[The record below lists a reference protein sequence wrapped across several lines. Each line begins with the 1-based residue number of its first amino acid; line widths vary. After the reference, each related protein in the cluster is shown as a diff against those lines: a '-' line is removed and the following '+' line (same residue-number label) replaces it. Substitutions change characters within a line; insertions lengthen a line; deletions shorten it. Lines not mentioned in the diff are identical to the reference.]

1 MADAVRGY
9 VAAGCA
15 RNYEWPRRW
24 RTRSAATGVAMR
36 FSSSQSSLLLFA
48 GLGLGVAAD
57 WLFVDRWIGVSAPL
71 FVGAALLTLVS
82 LSVREGRRPT
92 LANLWLGGVP
102 FVFAAAIA
110 VRDEP
115 LLIVLNILAVF
126 GLLLLQIALYRREAL
141 AKLPVVQAIWR
152 VLQAIG
158 AMIAQPPAASW
169 QVANGLRGERTHF
182 RRLIPILR
190 GLLLAAPVL
199 GCFTLLL
206 VAADSVFASY
216 IDAIFRIDLPF
227 DVDEIVRHLFVIGAM
242 SWVCAGALLTAL
254 GSVPADKPST
264 NDELPAEGAT
274 RRLHVPLNLSFLG
287 AVESLTILLLV
298 DLLFGGFMLVQAA
311 YFFGGLDTL
320 ARTGVT
326 YADYARR
333 GFFELLA
340 VACLALALL
349 WALTLFTRRT
359 LAWQHYAF
367 NGACA
372 GMIVLVVGM
381 LASAF
386 QRMLLYEEAYGFT
399 RLRIYTHSFMIWLAV
414 VLMLFLIAL
423 LRDRPRLWSY
433 GTFVAALIYLA
444 ALNIASP
451 DALIV
456 RANVARYAT
465 DGKLDAYYLTQL
477 SADASPALLEALPS
491 LDPAAQAT
499 ISEGLQ
505 EHRTVIEKAYAEHGW
520 PSWQW
525 ARWRASTGSS
535 ASLGHSSR

>member
-1 MADAVRGY
+1 
-9 VAAGCA
+9 
-15 RNYEWPRRW
+15 
-24 RTRSAATGVAMR
+24 MR
-36 FSSSQSSLLLFA
+36 SSLHLSSLLFA
-48 GLGLGVAAD
+48 GLALGVAAD

-82 LSVREGRRPT
+82 LGVREQRRPT
-92 LANLWLGGVP
+92 WAKLWLGGAA
-102 FVFAAAIA
+102 FVFAAALA

-115 LLIVLNILAVF
+115 MLIALNLMAVF

-141 AKLPVVQAIWR
+141 AKLPMVQAVGR
-152 VLQAIG
+152 VLLAIG
-158 AMIAQPPAASW
+158 TMIAQPPTASW
-169 QVANGLRGERTHF
+169 QVASGLRGERASF
-182 RRLIPILR
+182 RRLVPILR

-216 IDAIFRIDLPF
+216 IDAIFRIELPF
-227 DVDEIVRHLFVIGAM
+227 DVDTIARHMFVIGAM
-242 SWVCAGALLTAL
+242 SWICAGALMAAL
-254 GSVPADKPST
+254 GNLPEDKPST
-264 NDELPAEGAT
+264 SDELPAEGAT
-274 RRLHVPLNLSFLG
+274 RRLHAPLNLRFLG

-298 DLLFGGFMLVQAA
+298 DLLFGNFMLVQAA

-320 ARTGVT
+320 TRTGVT

-349 WALTLFTRRT
+349 WALALCTRREH
-359 LAWQHYAF
+359 AWQRYSF

-399 RLRIYTHSFMIWLAV
+399 RLRIYTHSFMIWLAI
-414 VLMLFLIAL
+414 VLVLFLVAL

-465 DGKLDAYYLTQL
+465 DGKLDADYLTQL
-477 SADASPALLEALPS
+477 SADAAPALVAALPS

-499 ISEGLQ
+499 ISQGLQ
-505 EHRTVIEKAYAEHGW
+505 EQQAVIDNAYAEHGW

-525 ARWRASTGSS
+525 ARWRASTSS
-535 ASLGHSSR
+535 GATLGRSSR